1 MPSAGEHPPHA
12 IHATTVSLSSVRS
25 NKTNDDLAILFTL
38 PPPTPLPPMHPRTL
52 PSVQQGM

>member
-1 MPSAGEHPPHA
+1 MPSAGEHPPRDVCYNGFPSPA
-12 IHATTVSLSSVRS
+12 YSQKRRPR
-25 NKTNDDLAILFTL
+25 NLFTL